1 MDEGVVKYSC
11 EWIVAPPLPAPALAG
26 IREWRERCYRAELIG
41 EYQDVGIG
49 YGNISIRYGDHFIIS
64 GTQTGNIPDL
74 GPDGYTEV
82 IEADI
87 EGNRLVCRG
96 PVAASSES
104 LTHAMLYRLSPDIQA
119 VIHVHNAEM
128 WRTMLDNVPTTGAS
142 VPYGTPEMANEI
154 ERLWKETDLPDR
166 RILAMA
172 GHEDG
177 IIAFGATLEQAG
189 AELGL

>member
-11 EWIVAPPLPAPALAG
+11 EWIAAPALPASTLAG

-64 GTQTGNIPDL
+64 GTQTGNVPDL
-74 GPDGYTEV
+74 GPEGYTEV
-82 IEADI
+82 TEADI
-87 EGNRLVCRG
+87 AGNSLVCRG

-119 VIHVHNAEM
+119 VIHVHNADM
-128 WRTMLDNVPTTGAS
+128 WHRMLHNVPTTGAAI
-142 VPYGTPEMANEI
+142 PYGTPEMAGEI
-154 ERLWKETDLPDR
+154 ERLWNETDLPKQCV
-166 RILAMA
+166 LAMA

-177 IIAFGATLEQAG
+177 IIAFGRTLEQAG
-189 AELGL
+189 KELGL